1 MRFDLV
7 RAIYF
12 KELLDLIR
20 DRRTLISM
28 VVLPL
33 LVIPLLMVGATRVID
48 TISKRAEQ
56 DAKTMGIVVRVTTP
70 GLREAIARSGSP
82 IVDRD
87 PFKDAIEKKQIAAA
101 VEETNNADGKA
112 VISIYVDRSNPTSA
126 AAGDRLR
133 ILIDEFRESRI
144 RASLAERGV
153 PLDVLSPF
161 TVKRENVAADKKM
174 AGVVWGSMLGYILL
188 LLMFTGGMY
197 PAIDMTAGEKE
208 RKTLEMFL
216 SSPAARSEIV
226 LGKILATMTAIFLTA
241 ILTLLSLVVSLK
253 NAGIG
258 GGNARMEQ
266 MLGTIPLDAASLGL
280 IVLAIFPLS
289 VFAASSMIAI
299 ALFAKSFKEG
309 QSYLTPLMM
318 VVIFPAL
325 MGGLPGLELTPLL
338 ALAPIFN
345 VSQLLR
351 GILTGDYT
359 VASFAVTMVANLVY
373 AAIAFFIARRTFENE
388 SVLFRT

>member
-1 MRFDLV
+1 
-7 RAIYF
+7 
-12 KELLDLIR
+12 
-20 DRRTLISM
+20 
-28 VVLPL
+28 
-33 LVIPLLMVGATRVID
+33 
-48 TISKRAEQ
+48 
-56 DAKTMGIVVRVTTP
+56 
-70 GLREAIARSGSP
+70 
-82 IVDRD
+82 
-87 PFKDAIEKKQIAAA
+87 
-101 VEETNNADGKA
+101 
-112 VISIYVDRSNPTSA
+112 
-126 AAGDRLR
+126 
-133 ILIDEFRESRI
+133 
-144 RASLAERGV
+144 
-153 PLDVLSPF
+153 
-161 TVKRENVAADKKM
+161 
-174 AGVVWGSMLGYILL
+174 
-188 LLMFTGGMY
+188 
-197 PAIDMTAGEKE
+197 
-208 RKTLEMFL
+208 MFL

-258 GGNARMEQ
+258 GGNARVER

-359 VASFAVTMVANLVY
+359 VTSFVVTMVANLVY